1 MHKASRNRISP
12 SRPPLRHPKV
22 VHQKAQART
31 SYCPAAPS
39 LTKPAAPPPPPRPT
53 LGPPPRP
60 ASHFRSSGTY
70 LPTRQRGPRAKRRG
84 HALQNSETTQTAPK
98 RRCAGTTAKL
108 TACAGRNTPLCVRDQ
123 RQRRACGRAGSRTSC
138 AGASGRTSGGRGALS
153 KCGPGGVDTYRVDAL
168 PRLVDAPAFEEG
180 HAGKEEAYRRC
191 TDAISQSAISVL
203 TTCSAVPGVRTTWS
217 RPTCC
222 LRQHGDRSAQIARNA
237 TRVTMVLVGL
247 LNVMFPS
254 H

>member
-1 MHKASRNRISP
+1 MHHSPRPVIHTCVTLTEPPGESQYIPVTQLLARSINLHKASRSKISP
-12 SRPPLRHPKV
+12 SRPPLRNPKV
-22 VHQKAQART
+22 MHQKAQART

-108 TACAGRNTPLCVRDQ
+108 TACVGRNTPLCVRDQ
-123 RQRRACGRAGSRTSC
+123 RRRRRAAGSRTSC
-138 AGASGRTSGGRGALS
+138 AGASGRTSGGRGRAEQVWAW
-153 KCGPGGVDTYRVDAL
+153 GGGYV
-168 PRLVDAPAFEEG
+168 PR
-180 HAGKEEAYRRC
+180 
-191 TDAISQSAISVL
+191 
-203 TTCSAVPGVRTTWS
+203 
-217 RPTCC
+217 
-222 LRQHGDRSAQIARNA
+222 
-237 TRVTMVLVGL
+237 
-247 LNVMFPS
+247 
-254 H
+254 